1 MPMGLLCPSSN
12 PITHFSQKVPTN
24 ADKRREAGEDITD
37 CICEYVGM
45 GGNECGGSRAY
56 RIVILVLWAYGPST
70 RIIYARLYYRHPI
83 QVLIGACRNVFTP
96 ETLPQA
102 YLARARARFEA
113 LAPLW

>member
-1 MPMGLLCPSSN
+1 MSMGLLCPSSN

-37 CICEYVGM
+37 CICEYAGM

-83 QVLIGACRNVFTP
+83 QVLIGACRNEFTP